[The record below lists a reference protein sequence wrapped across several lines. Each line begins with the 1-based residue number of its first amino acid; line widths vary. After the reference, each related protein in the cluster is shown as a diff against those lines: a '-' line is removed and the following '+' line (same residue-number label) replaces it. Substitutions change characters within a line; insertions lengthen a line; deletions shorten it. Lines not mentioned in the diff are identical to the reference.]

1 MNGLTFTFLASTF
14 AALANFFFRKSS
26 SESKASETS
35 NLYLLIYFFFSFVIS
50 IFIYREIH
58 MATPSWIMIGVGAL
72 VGILNVILMRVTSK
86 ALSSGPA
93 GLTFAFQ
100 NASAIFPGIFL
111 FFTFGVAYGF
121 TCSITQVIGLLLV
134 LFGLYWGCRNEGKTG
149 INMTWLKYAIACFTV
164 QILALFLMQAR
175 CVLFDCESIPIQQ
188 EDDIW
193 FMPAQFAAATLLQGF
208 ACLKELN
215 KLNKKIFIYGACG
228 GFANGGSTCLLL
240 LATKWALPY
249 EKTILFP
256 SFSVATI
263 ILCNLWACK
272 LYNERFNTVTN
283 ATCAIGIVISAL
295 A

>member
-1 MNGLTFTFLASTF
+1 MNGLSLTLLASGCS
-14 AALANFFFRKSS
+14 ALANFFFRKNS
-26 SESKASETS
+26 SESKVPATP
-35 NLYLLIYFFFSFVIS
+35 NLYLLVYFFFSFIIS
-50 IFIYREIH
+50 LIIYREIH
-58 MATPSWIMIGVGAL
+58 MATPSWIMIGVGSL
-72 VGILNVILMRVTSK
+72 VGMLNTVLMRITSK

-121 TCSITQVIGLLLV
+121 TFSLTQVIGLFLV
-134 LFGLYWGCRNEGKTG
+134 LFGLYWGCRTEGG
-149 INMTWLKYAIACFTV
+149 ASLNMTWLKYALACFVV
-164 QILALFLMQAR
+164 QILAFSLMQVR
-175 CVLFDCESIPIQQ
+175 CVLFDCESVPIRQ

-193 FMPAQFAAATLLQGF
+193 FMPAQFATATLLQGF
-208 ACLKELN
+208 WCLKELKKMN
-215 KLNKKIFIYGACG
+215 KSLFFYGASG
-228 GFANGGSTCLLL
+228 GLANGGATCLLL

-263 ILCNLWACK
+263 VLCNLWAYK
-272 LYNERFNTVTN
+272 LYNEKFNTVTN
-283 ATCAIGIVISAL
+283 ATCAVGIAISAL

>member
-1 MNGLTFTFLASTF
+1 MSGLTFTFLASAL

-26 SESKASETS
+26 SESKASDPT
-35 NLYLLIYFFFSFVIS
+35 NMYLLVYFFFSFVIS
-50 IFIYREIH
+50 LFIYREIH
-58 MATPSWIMIGVGAL
+58 MATPSWIMIGVGTL
-72 VGILNVILMRVTSK
+72 VGILNVILMRITSK
-86 ALSSGPA
+86 ALSNGPA

-100 NASAIFPGIFL
+100 NASAIFPGLFL

-134 LFGLYWGCRNEGKTG
+134 LFGLYWGCRNEGKTV
-149 INMTWLKYAIACFTV
+149 INMTWLKYAIACFAV
-164 QILALFLMQAR
+164 QILALFLIQAR

-208 ACLKELN
+208 ICLKELSKMN
-215 KLNKKIFIYGACG
+215 RKLFLYGAWG

-272 LYNERFNTVTN
+272 LYNEKFNTVTN
-283 ATCAIGIVISAL
+283 ATCAIGIVISTL